1 MKDLLQ
7 DQPTQAKRL
16 VECLGLSFPN
26 EEARREHFVERL
38 REKLKDPSFRK
49 MEGFP
54 IGTDDDILALS
65 DPPYYT
71 ACPNPF
77 VEDFI
82 RSHGKQYDPRK
93 PYSKE
98 PFAADV
104 SEGKNDPI
112 YNAHSYHTKVP
123 PKAIMRY
130 LLHYTQPGDVVFDG
144 FCGTGMTGV
153 AAQLCGDRAAVE
165 SLGYRV
171 EADGTILESVHE
183 NGGANWKPFSKLGVR
198 RAILNDLSPLASFI
212 ASRYNDFRPSDFA
225 SNPLL
230 DSLLDRKGDQG
241 PLYETAGPKGDTQ
254 RALDYVIWSE
264 IFSCPACQH
273 EASLFDL
280 AVNRTTGEMS
290 EEFAC
295 LSCGKSLKK
304 DELVRVWTTTLDLD
318 GKSSLKETKVVPTEV
333 VAQGGGRTLRYPP
346 TTFDLELL
354 RRIEMIPLSN
364 VPNAAFPHGR
374 QTRKVKTG
382 SGIEKV
388 HQMFTRRAL
397 TFVSHAWN
405 VAMRNTSSVT
415 GRAALFLLSG
425 TIVLLSKRERYRDGT
440 GKGAQSGTLYVP
452 SLQVEKN
459 AFDVVDRKRRALAR
473 LPLQTLASNTVVTV
487 GSHEDLKN
495 IPSNSVEYIFTDP
508 PFGES
513 LQYAELN
520 FFHEAWLRVQS
531 AIDSDCVLNYV
542 HHKDLTFYQRL
553 MRSAFAESFRILK
566 PGRWMTVEF
575 SNTQASVWN
584 AIQTALQEA
593 GFVVANVSAL
603 DKKQG
608 SFNSVTST
616 TSVKQDLVISAYK
629 PNGGLEDRFAS
640 APGSVESVW
649 DFVRT
654 HLRYLASIKLRNGQL
669 EFIAERDPR
678 IIFDR
683 LVAWFVRHNTPIPL
697 GSAEFQAGLAQR
709 FAERD
714 GMVFLPEQ
722 VTEYD
727 KKRLQSAQAPQMELF
742 VADERSAID
751 WLTDFLKK
759 RPSTYQEIHPEF
771 MKQLGAGWKKHE
783 ARPELLALLEA
794 NFLRYD
800 PKGRDGHEVPTQISN
815 YLSKNFH
822 DCRGLEKTDLRL
834 KAKAEDRWFV
844 PDPTKGQELE
854 KLRETHLLR
863 EFDGYKAH
871 SGRKLKEFRLEA
883 MRAGFKHSWG
893 NRDYTTIISV
903 AKKIPEDVLQEDEK
917 LLLWYDQALTRTE
930 SDV

>member
-1 MKDLLQ
+1 MSDLFVG
-7 DQPTQAKRL
+7 TRESTET
-16 VECLGLSFPN
+16 VECLGIVFPN
-26 EEARREHFVERL
+26 QEARRTHFLGLL
-38 REKLKDPSFRK
+38 REKLKDTEFRK
-49 MEGFP
+49 IVGFP
-54 IGTDDDILALS
+54 VGTDEAILSLS

-71 ACPNPF
+71 VCPNPF
-77 VEDFI
+77 IADFV
-82 RSHGKQYDPRK
+82 RLHAKQYDPREA
-93 PYSKE
+93 YRKE

-123 PKAIMRY
+123 HKAIMRY

-144 FCGTGMTGV
+144 FCGTGMTGI
-153 AAQLCGDRAAVE
+153 AAQLCGERAVVE

-171 EADGTILESVHE
+171 DADGTVLEAQMQ
-183 NGGANWKPFSKLGVR
+183 NGQTHWKPFSKLGVR
-198 RAILNDLSPLASFI
+198 RAILNDLSPIASFI
-212 ASRYNDFRPSDFA
+212 ASRYNDFRASDFETN
-225 SNPLL
+225 SLL
-230 DSLLDRKGDQG
+230 DSLLDRTSKLGS
-241 PLYETAGPKGDTQ
+241 LYVTAGPKSDAQ
-254 RALDYVIWSE
+254 RSIDYVIWSE
-264 IFSCPACQH
+264 LYSCPACQH
-273 EASLFDL
+273 VESLFDL
-280 AVNRTTGEMS
+280 AVDRKTGELS
-290 EEFAC
+290 DEFEC
-295 LSCGKSLKK
+295 PSCRKTLKK
-304 DELVRVWTTTLDLD
+304 DELVRVWSTTLDLD
-318 GKSSLKETKVVPTEV
+318 GHTVLKEAKSVPVEV
-333 VAQGGGRTLRYPP
+333 VAQIGARTVRFPP
-346 TTFDLELL
+346 TQFDFDLL
-354 RRIEMIPLSN
+354 RRIDSIALEG
-364 VPNAAFPHGR
+364 VPDAAFPHGR

-397 TFVSHAWN
+397 LFVSNAWSLTTHN
-405 VAMRNTSSVT
+405 HSSASR
-415 GRAALFLLSG
+415 RAALFLLSG
-425 TIVLLSKRERYRDGT
+425 TIALLSKRERYRDGT

-473 LPLQTLASNTVVTV
+473 LPLRTQASNTVVTV
-487 GSHEDLKN
+487 GSHEDLAP
-495 IPSNSVEYIFTDP
+495 IPDDSVDYIFTDP

-520 FFHEAWLRVQS
+520 FFHEAWLQIRS

-542 HHKDLTFYQRL
+542 HHKDLAFYQRL

-608 SFNSVTST
+608 SFNSVTTT

-629 PNGGLEDRFAS
+629 PNGGLEERFTNAL
-640 APGSVESVW
+640 GGEESVW

-654 HLRYLASIKLRNGQL
+654 HLGYLASVKLRNGQV

-683 LVAWFVRHNTPIPL
+683 LVAWFVRHNAPIPL
-697 GSAEFQAGLAQR
+697 GSAEFQAGLVHR

-722 VTEYD
+722 VAEYD
-727 KKRLQSAQAPQMELF
+727 KRRLLSAQAPQMELF

-751 WLTDFLKK
+751 WLTDLLRK

-771 MKQLGAGWKKHE
+771 IKQLGAGWKKHE
-783 ARPELLALLEA
+783 AKPELLALLQA
-794 NFLRYD
+794 NFLMYD
-800 PKGRDGHEVPTQISN
+800 SAARDALQVPTQISS

-822 DCRGLEKTDLRL
+822 DYRGIERSHPSL
-834 KAKAEDRWFV
+834 KAKAEHRWFV
-844 PDPTKGQELE
+844 PDPTKAQELE

-863 EFDGYKAH
+863 EFERYKAH
-871 SGRKLKEFRLEA
+871 AGRKLSEFRLEVV
-883 MRAGFKHSWG
+883 RAGFKHAWG
-893 NRDYTTIISV
+893 NRDYGTIISI

-930 SDV
+930 SDA